1 MQAPDPNITADTP
14 ARPTRLEDRVFAGIL
29 DDIRLGKFTLGEKL
43 PSESELASQYGCSRP
58 VIRSALAKLRENGL
72 IVSRQGAGSFVSSG
86 HDDRTSGYGALESI
100 SDIAG
105 YFAFRKTVEAES
117 VARAAMNV
125 KPADIDRLKALVE
138 KIEDLIAEGKPTVE
152 VDIEFHNLIA
162 DLSDNRFLHETLVML
177 EPSWLFVGKFV
188 RSLGRTG
195 YRLGGKHMN
204 SEHKTILA
212 ALEARDPKAARA
224 AMIAHIDGS
233 ERRVFKGEK

>member
-1 MQAPDPNITADTP
+1 MQDPDPNTSERSGTRP
-14 ARPTRLEDRVFAGIL
+14 ARLEDRVFSGLL
-29 DDIRLGKFTLGEKL
+29 DDIRLGKLTLGERL

-58 VIRSALAKLRENGL
+58 VIRSALAKLRESGL
-72 IVSRQGAGSFVSSG
+72 IVSRQGAGSFVSRG
-86 HDDRTSGYGALESI
+86 HDDRASGYGALDSI

-105 YFAFRKTVEAES
+105 YFSFRKTIEAES
-117 VARAAMNV
+117 VARAALNV
-125 KPADIDRLKALVE
+125 KPGDIDRLRALVE
-138 KIEDLIAEGKPTVE
+138 RIEAFIEAGEPTVE

-162 DLSDNRFLHETLVML
+162 ELSDNRFLSETLVML
-177 EPSWLFVGKFV
+177 EPNWLFIGKFV

-195 YRLGGKHMN
+195 YRLGGQHMN
-204 SEHKTILA
+204 SEHRTILA